1 MHAQALRMLVPFF
14 IVNRQSAAQPRIF
27 KFVAAVRTAPETAW
41 LKVGAAG
48 FCWGGKYTMLLA
60 HDQPSS
66 RVAVG
71 GRLQPL
77 IECGFTAHPSLVSLP
92 SDIERVQRPLSVAVG
107 NEDAAMSTAGIR
119 QMEGILKKGD
129 DHEVVILEGAKH
141 GFAVRIDPTDEL
153 QNRYAKQAEGQAI
166 AWFSKWL
173 QG

>member
-1 MHAQALRMLVPFF
+1 MHAQVLRMLVPFL
-14 IVNRQSAAQPRIF
+14 IVNRKSAAQPRIF
-27 KFVAAVRTAPETAW
+27 NFVAAVRKAETG

-60 HDQPSS
+60 HDEPSS
-66 RVAVG
+66 RVTVG
-71 GRLQPL
+71 GTLQPL

-92 SDIERVQRPLSVAVG
+92 SDIERVQRPLSVIVG
-107 NEDAAMSTAGIR
+107 NEDSAMNAAGIR
-119 QMEGILKKGD
+119 QMEGILKKVD
-129 DHEVVILEGAKH
+129 HHEVVILEGAKH

-153 QNRYAKQAEGQAI
+153 QNNYAKQAEVQAI